1 MTELVHAGIPI
12 LQAVPHAID
21 LLHIQHLRLHPVD
34 LRHAGHLVDRSAQQ
48 TERQRLHDQ
57 VFDLI
62 GLNLGLG
69 GDGREGQGPVVRRTA
84 EHHLCEGGQ
93 GDLLVQEIPVRLQQL
108 VLADVAGEHVVGGQ
122 VATVKGEEQLAQP
135 VMRGLGQ
142 GVQDRVQQE
151 LAEVVDRVGDEGG
164 NAEVVGAGDT
174 FALRELFE
182 VDAGQVEEGI
192 FVEGGE
198 FLLGLC
204 MMSVSAML

>member
-1 MTELVHAGIPI
+1 M
-12 LQAVPHAID
+12 
-21 LLHIQHLRLHPVD
+21 
-34 LRHAGHLVDRSAQQ
+34 
-48 TERQRLHDQ
+48 
-57 VFDLI
+57 
-62 GLNLGLG
+62 
-69 GDGREGQGPVVRRTA
+69 
-84 EHHLCEGGQ
+84 
-93 GDLLVQEIPVRLQQL
+93 
-108 VLADVAGEHVVGGQ
+108 
-122 VATVKGEEQLAQP
+122 
-135 VMRGLGQ
+135 
-142 GVQDRVQQE
+142 QQE